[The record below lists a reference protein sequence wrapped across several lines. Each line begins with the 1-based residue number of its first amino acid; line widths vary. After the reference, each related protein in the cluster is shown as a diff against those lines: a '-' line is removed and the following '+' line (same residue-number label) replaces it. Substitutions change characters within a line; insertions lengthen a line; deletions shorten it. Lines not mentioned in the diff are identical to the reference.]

1 MQGIIFVLYKTYM
14 SKKKHLNTSARRSFA
29 MEFEDCDDEDIQKEA
44 VRHERV
50 KKCLAILEE
59 MQYGKGG

>member
-1 MQGIIFVLYKTYM
+1 
-14 SKKKHLNTSARRSFA
+14 
-29 MEFEDCDDEDIQKEA
+29 MEFEDCDDEAVQKEA
-44 VRHERV
+44 MRHERV

>member
-1 MQGIIFVLYKTYM
+1 M
-14 SKKKHLNTSARRSFA
+14 SKKKHLNTRDFKGSA
-29 MEFEDCDDEDIQKEA
+29 MEFEDCDDEAVQKEA
-44 VRHERV
+44 MRHERV